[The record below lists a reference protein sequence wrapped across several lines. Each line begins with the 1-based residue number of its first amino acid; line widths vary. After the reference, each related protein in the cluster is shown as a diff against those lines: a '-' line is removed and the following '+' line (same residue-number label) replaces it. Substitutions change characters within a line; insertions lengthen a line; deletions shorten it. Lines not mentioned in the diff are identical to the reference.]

1 MILKAGW
8 ENDNAF
14 GLPNEGRSR
23 WNYLTLATGLSLIFL
38 VFITRQIYSKVA
50 RRPRPPKEACV
61 MSEMTELIVL
71 LMSPIVAFT
80 SFLFVDELRRSR
92 NSSAD

>member
-1 MILKAGW
+1 LDDRDCGILA
-8 ENDNAF
+8 N
-14 GLPNEGRSR
+14 
-23 WNYLTLATGLSLIFL
+23 
-38 VFITRQIYSKVA
+38 VQIEWQRPACGKVA